1 MNTPTNMINPNPQ
14 PMVNTG
20 SYQPQFRN
28 IPIILVNSMDDVKA
42 YQMAPGSSVLF
53 MNYGMTDFL
62 MRTTD
67 PNGFPLPD
75 RTWTMTE
82 TTPKPV
88 TNAGNYVSADEFKSF
103 TNDINAK
110 FDKLFGMIQ

>member
-1 MNTPTNMINPNPQ
+1 MKGEKMNTPNMINPNPQ
-14 PMVNTG
+14 PMANTG
-20 SYQPQFRN
+20 FSQPQFRN
-28 IPIILVNSMDDVKA
+28 LPIILVNSMEDVKA
-42 YQMAPGSSVLF
+42 YQMGPGSSVLF

-88 TNAGNYVSADEFKSF
+88 QPSGDYVTKSEFKDLS
-103 TNDINAK
+103 DKI
-110 FDKLFGMIQ
+110 DKLLKQLS

>member
-1 MNTPTNMINPNPQ
+1 MNNPNMINPNPQ
-14 PMVNTG
+14 PMANTG
-20 SYQPQFRN
+20 FSQSQFRN

-42 YQMAPGSSVLF
+42 YQMAPSSSVLF

-82 TTPKPV
+82 TTPKPM

-103 TNDINAK
+103 SNDINAK
-110 FDKLFGMIQ
+110 FDKLFGMLQ